1 MDDLDRALLAAFDA
15 IVPKLRGDPAEL
27 RRRLARRRTPAL
39 TRPPR
44 AWCLAVRASDTRL
57 TAWNTAMVP
66 EDAADTAR
74 DRRGRMRVVDP
85 QPHTLTLEKHVL
97 LRLCRPVRFEPMGYD
112 WQHAAAMLGVHEETL
127 RYAIRKGV
135 FHVKHRPRSGGKRG
149 KPVPILTAARVFDP
163 SSSSLMRP
171 PDPLWGTLWHHLA
184 ARLPDDLEE
193 EVQRVPSFRL
203 DPRDV
208 AKCRTVPIAR
218 FRGWRFVCPMCGQPV
233 RAVFYPLPVPDLP
246 TMLGLDPETLE
257 NKPLAV
263 SGQRFAGDDDDAEID
278 LLPPGFH
285 IEHTTSHIDPP
296 TRSFACHACHRVR
309 YFSRLDRNS
318 WNHLIA
324 HLSAGLLYGREVEQP
339 DWFTDPTHPDNR
351 PRKRPYKQRPRP
363 TPRRDAVRR
372 RLLAGMTY
380 KQIADA
386 LNLTTHGVDAHVKAI
401 YREARMHSR
410 EELRAVCGSG
420 ERAVAEDGARSWPGN
435 TNADTSVRG

>member
-1 MDDLDRALLAAFDA
+1 MDALDCALLTAFDA

-27 RRRLARRRTPAL
+27 RRRLARRRTPTL

-74 DRRGRMRVVDP
+74 DRRGRLRVVDP
-85 QPHTLTLEKHVL
+85 QPHTLTLEKRVL

-112 WQHAAAMLGVHEETL
+112 WQHAARMLGVHEETL

-149 KPVPILTAARVFDP
+149 RPVPILTADRVFDP

-171 PDPLWGTLWHHLA
+171 PDPVWGTLWHHLA

-257 NKPLAV
+257 NKP
-263 SGQRFAGDDDDAEID
+263 FAASEQPFATDDDAEID
-278 LLPPGFH
+278 LLPDGFH
-285 IEHTTSHIDPP
+285 IEHTTSHIAHP
-296 TRSFACHACHRVR
+296 TRAFACHVCHRVR

-351 PRKRPYKQRPRP
+351 PRKRPYTQRPRP
-363 TPRRDAVRR
+363 TPRRDAVGPTHPRPAPQR
-372 RLLAGMTY
+372 GRVLAGLLAV
-380 KQIADA
+380 KPARRIAADV
-386 LNLTTHGVDAHVKAI
+386 GV
-401 YREARMHSR
+401 HSR
-410 EELRAVCGSG
+410 AQLQAEHG
-420 ERAVAEDGARSWPGN
+420 ERDGPDGSCRKARGVSHPGL
-435 TNADTSVRG
+435 